1 MHLSATRTPS
11 MLPCWAAGYRHCTAV
26 LISMRMGVQAYA
38 ERERAGAH
46 KLIERRKL
54 EAKIKDFIRSSI
66 SRMHAQ
72 RSAGQ

>member
-1 MHLSATRTPS
+1 VLVLPAAASAHQVST
-11 MLPCWAAGYRHCTAV
+11 LLHVV
-26 LISMRMGVQAYA
+26 LQAHA

>member
-1 MHLSATRTPS
+1 MMNVLPVAASAQ
-11 MLPCWAAGYRHCTAV
+11 AV
-26 LISMRMGVQAYA
+26 STWVLAVMQAYA